1 MIELL
6 GFSIF
11 SLWNINRE
19 FNISESLS
27 NAFLEIGEI
36 LVWFCIE
43 WSLYPKFLENGL
55 TLQAS
60 DRSYLTTPLISEPSP
75 FLKFPPPFWN
85 FACPPVNY
93 NFEIS
98 KKELLRHTTDAVPKL
113 TLLNRDINQEIDI
126 LAQILYQ
133 CKCGYQ

>member
-11 SLWNINRE
+11 SLLNINRE

-27 NAFLEIGEI
+27 NTFLEIGEI
-36 LVWFCIE
+36 LVWFCIK

-55 TLQAS
+55 TLQVP
-60 DRSYLTTPLISEPSP
+60 DRSYLTPPLISEPSP
-75 FLKFPPPFWN
+75 FLKFPPPYWN
-85 FACPPVNY
+85 FACPQVNY
-93 NFEIS
+93 NLEIS
-98 KKELLRHTTDAVPKL
+98 KKELLRHTTDTVPKL
-113 TLLNRDINQEIDI
+113 ALLNRNINQEIGI
-126 LAQILYQ
+126 FVQILYQ